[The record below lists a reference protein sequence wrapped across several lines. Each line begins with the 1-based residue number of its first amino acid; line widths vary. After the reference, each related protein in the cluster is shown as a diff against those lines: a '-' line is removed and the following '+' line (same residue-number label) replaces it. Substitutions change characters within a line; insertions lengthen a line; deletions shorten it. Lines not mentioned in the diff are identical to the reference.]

1 MKEYI
6 KIQTGE
12 TQLIF
17 KEFRIAY
24 GTLMPIENIFRL
36 DIEIATYDGP
46 YNENQIAEIEHE
58 FQSTLNRQFSKLGIK
73 FSFLR
78 VKSKNLK
85 DIELQILNGNDE
97 DEGLVTLELDW
108 AIYLRNINIK
118 FQEFNGNLYLN
129 LKAES
134 EDIDSYDVPG
144 LNTTYEMTVK
154 LNSIKE
160 VNQYP
165 EIIEE
170 GRKYMNLDKRYREIL
185 TKLSGI
191 KPRDVEQSSISSLNR
206 PLEYNDTKLAWNQV
220 VKTIKEEKLID
231 GWNGKPIDNN
241 LHDDHAG

>member
-12 TQLIF
+12 TQIIF

-24 GTLMPIENIFRL
+24 GILMPIEDIFRL
-36 DIEIATYDGP
+36 DIDIVTYDGH
-46 YNENQIAEIEHE
+46 YNENQITEIEQE

-78 VKSKNLK
+78 VNSKNLN
-85 DIELQILNGNDE
+85 DTEIQIRNGNDE
-97 DEGLVTLELDW
+97 DEGLVALQLDW
-108 AIYLRNINIK
+108 AVYLRNINIK
-118 FQEFNGNLYLN
+118 FQEFNSNLYLH

-134 EDIDSYDVPG
+134 EDIDSYDVQG
-144 LNTTYEMTVK
+144 INTTYEMTVK

-165 EIIEE
+165 EIIDE

-191 KPRDVEQSSISSLNR
+191 KPRDVELSSISSLSR
-206 PLEYNDTKLAWNQV
+206 PLEYNDSKWAWNQV
-220 VKTIKEEKLID
+220 GKTMKEEKLID

-241 LHDDHAG
+241 VHDDHVG